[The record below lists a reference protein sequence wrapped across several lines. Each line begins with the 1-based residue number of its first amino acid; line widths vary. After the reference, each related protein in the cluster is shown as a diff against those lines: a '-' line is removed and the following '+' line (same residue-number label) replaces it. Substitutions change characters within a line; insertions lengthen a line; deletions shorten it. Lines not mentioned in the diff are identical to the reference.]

1 MNIKEKIEEIVH
13 RIQSDKNLQKQFQT
27 EPVKAIE
34 GLLGIDL
41 PDDTVKQLV
50 EGVKLKL
57 AGDNIAGAVEKF
69 KGLFGK

>member
-1 MNIKEKIEEIVH
+1 MNIKEKIEEIVN
-13 RIQSDKNLQKQFQT
+13 RIRSDKNLQKQFQT

-57 AGDNIAGAVEKF
+57 AGDNIAGTVEKF

>member
-1 MNIKEKIEEIVH
+1 MNIKEKIEEIVN
-13 RIQSDKNLQKQFQT
+13 RIRSDKNLQKQFQT

-34 GLLGIDL
+34 GLLGVDL

-57 AGDNIAGAVEKF
+57 AGDNIAGTVEKF